1 MDRIQVLDDS
11 LINKIAAGEVVERPA
26 SVVKELVE
34 NAIDAGATKIVVD
47 VQEGGRKRILVSDN
61 GCGMSDADAQRSLL
75 RHATSKIRTQEDLF
89 RLSTMGFRGE
99 ALASISAV
107 CKFTLMTC
115 EQGSSSGVRLNV
127 LGGDSLTSSPW
138 QSAGGTTIICDD
150 LFYNVPVR
158 QKFLKSAT
166 AEYGAV
172 LELVQAVALAQH
184 KVDFTLIHNG
194 KEVLRA
200 PAVTSVDP
208 EVALRQRFSQI
219 MKGDVG
225 QSMIYT
231 TASSQWA
238 QMQALLSPPGVERS
252 AVKDM
257 YVFVNGRLI
266 KDKSLRFATLRG
278 YHSHLLRGRY
288 PVSVIFLT
296 MDSGLVDANVHPAKT
311 EVRLQYANEIH
322 SMMATAIRDALRKG
336 AWAAAPRSP
345 AVHGSEEVGEF
356 VAQPIK
362 DSRVEG
368 LDLSQ
373 SLRGQS
379 TAVWREVTP
388 NFNGSR
394 TGARSTS
401 HDAIVSRDF
410 GFDVSP
416 RYETKTESGAV
427 DAINWEELE
436 FLGSIADC
444 YLLFKH
450 GERATGARLLVV
462 DQHAF
467 HERVIYERLLKD
479 QNLLKA
485 SQPMLVPECVKLGP
499 KAVAALESVKPQ
511 LMDNGFSFEII
522 DDSHV
527 ELRAVPVLLAKADAS
542 ELLETITEQLS
553 LLPIDGNIGLLH
565 DLLSTFACHGAVRAG
580 ERLGSDELKVLI
592 SEAKSVDF
600 YHNCPHGR
608 RVFRWWDEAQIARWF
623 DR

>member
-1 MDRIQVLDDS
+1 M
-11 LINKIAAGEVVERPA
+11 K
-26 SVVKELVE
+26 
-34 NAIDAGATKIVVD
+34 
-47 VQEGGRKRILVSDN
+47 SDL
-61 GCGMSDADAQRSLL
+61 Q
-75 RHATSKIRTQEDLF
+75 
-89 RLSTMGFRGE
+89 
-99 ALASISAV
+99 
-107 CKFTLMTC
+107 
-115 EQGSSSGVRLNV
+115 
-127 LGGDSLTSSPW
+127 
-138 QSAGGTTIICDD
+138 
-150 LFYNVPVR
+150 
-158 QKFLKSAT
+158 
-166 AEYGAV
+166 
-172 LELVQAVALAQH
+172 
-184 KVDFTLIHNG
+184 
-194 KEVLRA
+194 
-200 PAVTSVDP
+200 
-208 EVALRQRFSQI
+208 
-219 MKGDVG
+219 

-238 QMQALLSPPGVERS
+238 QMEALLSPPGVERS

-336 AWAAAPRSP
+336 AWASPQQTTAALVSDGRDD
-345 AVHGSEEVGEF
+345 A
-356 VAQPIK
+356 AYQARK
-362 DSRVEG
+362 DSYKFDVDAG
-368 LDLSQ
+368 PN
-373 SLRGQS
+373 LRGQS

-388 NFNGSR
+388 HFNRPVANKAGRDEAS
-394 TGARSTS
+394 AN
-401 HDAIVSRDF
+401 RDF
-410 GFDVSP
+410 GFDLISQFDS
-416 RYETKTESGAV
+416 KTEATAV
-427 DAINWEELE
+427 DAINWDELD
-436 FLGSIADC
+436 FMGSIADC

-485 SQPMLVPECVKLGP
+485 SQPLLVPECVRLGP
-499 KAVAALESVKPQ
+499 KAVSALESIKPQ
-511 LMDNGFSFEII
+511 LTDNGFSLEII

-527 ELRAVPVLLAKADAS
+527 ELRAVPILLAKADIS
-542 ELLETITEQLS
+542 ELLETIAEQLM
-553 LLPIDGNIGLLH
+553 LLPIDSNVGLLH
-565 DLLSTFACHGAVRAG
+565 DLLSTFACHSAVRAG

-592 SEAKSVDF
+592 KEAKSVDF